1 MRDLV
6 TYGIEMVVGLACLAG
21 GVGFW
26 RKGSRVIGAILLVL
40 GAAAAIHAAVA
51 VVMERGLG

>member
-6 TYGIEMVVGLACLAG
+6 TYGVELVVGLACLAG

-40 GAAAAIHAAVA
+40 GATATIHAAVA
-51 VVMERGLG
+51 VLT